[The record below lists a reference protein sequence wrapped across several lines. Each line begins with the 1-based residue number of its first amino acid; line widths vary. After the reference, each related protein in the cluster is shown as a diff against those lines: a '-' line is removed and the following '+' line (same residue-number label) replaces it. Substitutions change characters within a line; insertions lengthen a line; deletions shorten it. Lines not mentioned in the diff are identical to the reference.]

1 MKIVRI
7 EAFPIEI
14 PLRRPMRMAGRA
26 ITASKTVIVKLVTS
40 DTLVGWGEANVA
52 TQLTGETA
60 DSIALALAALND
72 RLPGLDARDLRRMS
86 EVMAQVVP
94 AATSM
99 RAAVDMA
106 LHDVVARSLGI
117 SVSRLLGGD
126 ESSTA
131 PAIAL
136 IDPSEPDWL
145 DECKLRY
152 AEGARLIKLKTANAP
167 VEDEVGFIRAL
178 AGALGAGASIAADSN
193 GGWSLAEARLF
204 CDRLADVGLMF
215 LEQPLPPDRPAEA
228 AELAA
233 GSSIALGADEAIH
246 HAHDIVRCKLEGLA
260 GGVSLKLL
268 KAGGLTPVRDAAAL
282 ACGLGLSVNLSGK
295 VGETSVA
302 NAATLHCA
310 SAMATLQWGVSLTA
324 AYMADDVV
332 AEPLGLTGSRA
343 VLAGPGLGVAV
354 DERKLVD
361 LSVPLTAA
369 ANPAPVPA
377 GRAHA

>member
-1 MKIVRI
+1 
-7 EAFPIEI
+7 
-14 PLRRPMRMAGRA
+14 MAGRA
-26 ITASKTVIVKLVTS
+26 ITASRTVIVRLITS
-40 DTLVGWGEANVA
+40 GGATGWGEANVA
-52 TQLTGETA
+52 TQLTGETS
-60 DSIALALAALND
+60 DSIALALAVLND

-86 EVMAQVVP
+86 EVMAKAVP
-94 AATSM
+94 AATSV

-106 LHDVVARSLGI
+106 LHDVVARDLGV

-126 ESSTA
+126 ESPAA

-145 DECKLRY
+145 DECKARY

-167 VEDEVGFIRAL
+167 VEDEVGFVRAL
-178 AGALGAGASIAADSN
+178 AGELGAGASIAADSN
-193 GGWSLAEARLF
+193 GGWSLAEASLF

-215 LEQPLPPDRPAEA
+215 LEQPLAPDRPTEA

-310 SAMATLQWGVSLTA
+310 TAMATPQWGVSLTA

-361 LSVPLTAA
+361 LSVPWT
-369 ANPAPVPA
+369 ANPDPVPA
-377 GRAHA
+377 GRAHT

>member
-26 ITASKTVIVKLVTS
+26 ITSSRTVIVRLITS
-40 DTLVGWGEANVA
+40 GGATGWGEANVA
-52 TQLTGETA
+52 TQLTGET
-60 DSIALALAALND
+60 SESTALALAALND
-72 RLPGLDARDLRRMS
+72 RLPGLDARDLRRLS
-86 EVMAQVVP
+86 EVMTEAVP
-94 AATSM
+94 AATSV
-99 RAAVDMA
+99 RPAVDMA
-106 LHDVVARSLGI
+106 LHDAVARDLGV

-126 ESSTA
+126 EICSA

-136 IDPSEPDWL
+136 IDPSESDWL

-178 AGALGAGASIAADSN
+178 AGALGAGAWIAADSN
-193 GGWSLAEARLF
+193 GGWSLSEARLF
-204 CDRLADVGLMF
+204 CERLGDVGLMF
-215 LEQPLPPDRPAEA
+215 LEQPLPPDRSAEA
-228 AELAA
+228 AVLAA
-233 GSSIALGADEAIH
+233 ESLIALGADEAIH
-246 HAHDIVRCKLEGLA
+246 DVHDIVRCKLEGLA
-260 GGVSLKLL
+260 SGVSLKLL

-282 ACGLGLSVNLSGK
+282 ACGLGLSANLSGK

-310 SAMATLQWGVSLTA
+310 TAMATPQWGVSLTA
-324 AYMADDVV
+324 AYLADDVV
-332 AEPLGLTGSRA
+332 VEPLGLTGSQA

-354 DERKLVD
+354 DERRLEDLLVPWTAD
-361 LSVPLTAA
+361 LD
-369 ANPAPVPA
+369 PAP
-377 GRAHA
+377 GSRANV